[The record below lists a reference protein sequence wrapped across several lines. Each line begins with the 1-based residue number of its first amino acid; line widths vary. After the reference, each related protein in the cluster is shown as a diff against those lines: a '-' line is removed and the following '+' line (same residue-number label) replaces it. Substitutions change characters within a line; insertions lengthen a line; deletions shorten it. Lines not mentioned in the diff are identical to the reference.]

1 MGTTTP
7 DVVLADL
14 AAVIVGLT
22 PEGGVASGLR
32 AAYAESADHV
42 AAWADQPISG
52 LDRNFVL
59 EGLQP
64 NEADQM
70 YGTTNMTDFS
80 SPLIL
85 RIGHVCGKFKL
96 DRDRRDKDL
105 HQIAAQLQL
114 VASYPDGVRLIRL
127 VGSETEETEEGN
139 FWLTTMRFKLEYHI
153 PANYGG

>member
-14 AAVIVGLT
+14 ATVITDLT
-22 PEGGVASGLR
+22 PEGGVTSGLR
-32 AAYAESADHV
+32 AAYVESADHV
-42 AAWADQPISG
+42 AAWADQPISA
-52 LDRNFVL
+52 LDRNFVF

-64 NEADQM
+64 GPVDQM

-80 SPLIL
+80 AIMFL

-127 VGSETEETEEGN
+127 EGTETEETEEGN